1 MNLQNQVDYLQE
13 LQQTDIFDG
22 LSVPDPLN
30 VETAK
35 SAIMIRCGLLT
46 PVYSEPEVMRAAIA
60 QWSTRM
66 QWTFQ
71 HLINIIQAEYSPIE
85 NTDRY
90 SEHTRDNSGGM
101 TRTHGGTDARTETHG
116 GTDTRTEG
124 GTTGTTEGGTTGT
137 TEGGTTSTADSGNDI
152 TTNEVSAYNSTGYQA
167 DRQETLAHGLTET
180 VTHGKTETVTHGKTE
195 TITHGKTD
203 ALAHGETV
211 TENTVHGL
219 TITDANN
226 GKETYTEHTHGNI
239 GVTTNQ
245 QLIEQELALLR
256 HFDIYG
262 FIAEKFESEL
272 CLMIY

>member
-13 LQQTDIFDG
+13 FESVDIFNG
-22 LSVPDPLN
+22 LSVPSPLN
-30 VETAK
+30 ADTAK

-46 PVYSEPEVMRAAIA
+46 PVYSEPHVMQAAIE

-66 QWTFQ
+66 QWTFK
-71 HLINIIQAEYSPIE
+71 HLINIIQAQYSPIE
-85 NTDRY
+85 NTDKY
-90 SEHTRDNSGGM
+90 AEHTTDRSGGA
-101 TRTHGGTDARTETHG
+101 TRTHSGTDTRSETHS

-124 GTTGTTEGGTTGT
+124 GTTA
-137 TEGGTTSTADSGNDI
+137 TADSGND
-152 TTNEVSAYNSTGYQA
+152 TTTQEVSAYNSTGYQA
-167 DRQETLAHGLTET
+167 DRKETLSHGLTET
-180 VTHGKTETVTHGKTE
+180 VTHGKT
-195 TITHGKTD
+195 D
-203 ALAHGETV
+203 SLAHGESV
-211 TENTVHGL
+211 NENTVHGL
-219 TITDANN
+219 KIADENT

-245 QLIEQELALLR
+245 QMIEQELELLR